1 MFVTAK
7 SAALLNEALTLTTD
21 ERAEIA
27 AELLASLDEAAASDA
42 ELDAVWV
49 AEMSARSKQ
58 LASGEVATETWDDI
72 LRRVAEDRRTR

>member
-1 MFVTAK
+1 MTAK
-7 SAALLNEALTLTTD
+7 SAALLNEALALTND
-21 ERAEIA
+21 ERAAIA

-42 ELDAVWV
+42 DELDAVWA

-58 LASGEVATETWDDI
+58 LASGEAATETWDDI